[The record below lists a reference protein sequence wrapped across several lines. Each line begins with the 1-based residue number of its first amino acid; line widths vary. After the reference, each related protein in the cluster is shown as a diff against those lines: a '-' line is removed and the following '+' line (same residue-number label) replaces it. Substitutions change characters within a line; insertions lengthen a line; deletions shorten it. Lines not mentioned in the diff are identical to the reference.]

1 MAESYIVKGNQ
12 KYASVDTTNITS
24 NKTFSVIT
32 DGNKV
37 FVCTNSSA
45 ITLTIPTD
53 STFNHAIG
61 TQIVVFRNGSGTVTF
76 LPDSGVTLNS
86 DTNKRKIKGQYN
98 SAVIVKIR
106 NNVWQLA
113 GSLEA

>member
-12 KYASVDTTNITS
+12 KYASIDTTNITS

-61 TQIVVFRNGSGTVTF
+61 TQIAVLRNGTGTVTF
-76 LPDSGVTLNS
+76 AHAGVTVNS
-86 DTNKRKIKGQYN
+86 VENKKAIKGQFG
-98 SAVIVKIR
+98 SAAIIKIG

-113 GSLEA
+113 GSLE

>member
-32 DGNKV
+32 DGNKI

-61 TQIVVFRNGSGTVTF
+61 TQIVVLRNGSGTVTF
-76 LPDSGVTLNS
+76 SPASGVTLNS
-86 DTNKRKIKGQYN
+86 DTNKRAIKGQYN
-98 SAVIVKIR
+98 GGALLKIGA
-106 NNVWQLA
+106 NLWSLA
-113 GSLEA
+113 GSLE